1 MATNEVKSSMN
12 SDDSYSSPAL
22 KTAFIS
28 RSPSTNTTPAAAP
41 ASASPMRPLR
51 ARTSRAATIPA
62 STTVVARF
70 PSSDTR
76 SRRLATLRSSAMC
89 SSYSRS

>member
-12 SDDSYSSPAL
+12 SEDSYSIPEL

-28 RSPSTNTTPAAAP
+28 RSPRTKTAPAAVP
-41 ASASPMRPLR
+41 ASARPMRPLR
-51 ARTSRAATIPA
+51 ASTSRPATIPA
-62 STTVVARF
+62 STTVVARL